1 MSDQTAIK
9 KSFKNDLSKM
19 RLAEL
24 NTYIGVISY
33 TVLDEIWSNLVG
45 HVLFISFSKR
55 AELV

>member
-9 KSFKNDLSKM
+9 KSFKNDLSNM

-24 NTYIGVISY
+24 NTYIGISY